1 MLRGR
6 AGLEDSLDVDGHVA
20 VGAAEAA
27 DDGEPEAV
35 LAPLQLDHQGRA
47 VHHRV
52 ARHAAVPRMTA
63 GLLLLVL
70 LLLLLLL
77 LLLSSVSN
85 SKASNAHLNFS
96 R

>member
-77 LLLSSVSN
+77 LSSVSN